1 MNEKQMKRVSKL
13 LENVGLDKKI
23 GKTLTTIFTKSA
35 PLYRRDTD
43 ILIGH
48 QYIYE
53 LPEFTVSLQVDTKNV
68 VQDMRVF

>member
-1 MNEKQMKRVSKL
+1 MNEKQMKRVAKL

-23 GKTLTTIFTKSA
+23 GKTLTTTFTKSA
-35 PLYRRDTD
+35 PLYRRDTE
-43 ILIGH
+43 ILGH

-68 VQDMRVF
+68 VQDMRVY

>member
-23 GKTLTTIFTKSA
+23 GKTLTTTFTKSV
-35 PLYRRDTD
+35 PLYRRGTE

-53 LPEFTVSLQVDTKNV
+53 LPEFNVSLQVDTKNV
-68 VQDMRVF
+68 VQDMIIY